1 MKDDEFRRSR
11 KNRSK
16 DQKLNFRFVVF
27 LIGVVGMFSVLLFGL
42 YRLQIEQ
49 GEQYAESTANQS
61 IKSIA
66 VKGSRGM
73 ITDINSVVLAKSE
86 KAYNVTFYRENED
99 WDYPTKQLLEAISI
113 VESYGGKVSVTSPLI
128 RSEETGEW
136 VFNFGTGISETSWN
150 KRKQYF
156 YDNNYISSSRYSTPQ
171 ASFDFLCRRFGFTV
185 LADGRYLLA
194 LDKNG
199 NSVVFNTDDL
209 ALSITD
215 EEGRVTGKMVDLSKI
230 PSNRVAEYQVVDEE
244 KVVQIIA
251 INATMQD
258 NAFLSLPVP
267 FAEDVSYETV
277 AEIEGRSMSMP
288 WVGVTMG
295 DKRVYPNG
303 SLAATIIG
311 YTGKIQNAD
320 YYFSDLQPAGYAMN
334 DYIGQAGIES
344 SMENWLTANITDRQG
359 ARVVEVDPQGKV
371 TRELSYIAPQDGN
384 TVKLTIN
391 AQYQAAAERYIR
403 DNVNYTRDLQEQR
416 MRESDWLETY
426 KDKIAIRDFEE
437 FPLKLATTGV
447 LIVMDLR
454 KENAGNILALAQYP
468 NYDLNAMVQGG
479 DPALQIVQD
488 ERGLLMNY
496 AIQTRAEP
504 GSIFKMVTGLAGLT
518 NGELTPTETI
528 SDGGRFDWYTNVK
541 EDMPKCWTSH
551 PENHKDLNIAGGL
564 TNSCNFFFYTVAGR
578 LYNNHPGQELLYKYA
593 AQMGLTSKTGI
604 DLPGELRSIVGNQ
617 TNLYDP
623 TVSLEEQ
630 MTSTPILVAA
640 SLKKHISNYAA
651 SYGISYDSARLDKC
665 IKQLMDMAMNT
676 PQDNWVSAARPIFM
690 TELGMTRT
698 MVMQA
703 ALMTDMWNY
712 LNTIK
717 WGGSQEI
724 QMGVGQ
730 SITLLTP
737 IAVVRYIGS
746 LNTNL
751 TVWNPN
757 IVDSIISPE
766 GEILSKRTAS
776 QFNTLDSAKEY
787 LPYILDGLK
796 GVVDEAGTAAR
807 QFRGWK
813 YKAEDVMVGKTGTSQ
828 VTIGK
833 VRLDLENNGWFVAL
847 TPKDAPEIAL
857 VSFIPNGFS
866 GSYTV
871 RAAKDFIEFYLDE
884 KTKVDTEI
892 VLPGGNALA
901 P

>member
-1 MKDDEFRRSR
+1 
-11 KNRSK
+11 
-16 DQKLNFRFVVF
+16 
-27 LIGVVGMFSVLLFGL
+27 
-42 YRLQIEQ
+42 
-49 GEQYAESTANQS
+49 
-61 IKSIA
+61 
-66 VKGSRGM
+66 
-73 ITDINSVVLAKSE
+73 
-86 KAYNVTFYRENED
+86 
-99 WDYPTKQLLEAISI
+99 
-113 VESYGGKVSVTSPLI
+113 
-128 RSEETGEW
+128 
-136 VFNFGTGISETSWN
+136 
-150 KRKQYF
+150 
-156 YDNNYISSSRYSTPQ
+156 
-171 ASFDFLCRRFGFTV
+171 
-185 LADGRYLLA
+185 
-194 LDKNG
+194 
-199 NSVVFNTDDL
+199 
-209 ALSITD
+209 
-215 EEGRVTGKMVDLSKI
+215 
-230 PSNRVAEYQVVDEE
+230 
-244 KVVQIIA
+244 
-251 INATMQD
+251 
-258 NAFLSLPVP
+258 
-267 FAEDVSYETV
+267 
-277 AEIEGRSMSMP
+277 
-288 WVGVTMG
+288 
-295 DKRVYPNG
+295 
-303 SLAATIIG
+303 
-311 YTGKIQNAD
+311 
-320 YYFSDLQPAGYAMN
+320 
-334 DYIGQAGIES
+334 
-344 SMENWLTANITDRQG
+344 
-359 ARVVEVDPQGKV
+359 
-371 TRELSYIAPQDGN
+371 
-384 TVKLTIN
+384 
-391 AQYQAAAERYIR
+391 
-403 DNVNYTRDLQEQR
+403 
-416 MRESDWLETY
+416 
-426 KDKIAIRDFEE
+426 
-437 FPLKLATTGV
+437 
-447 LIVMDLR
+447 
-454 KENAGNILALAQYP
+454 
-468 NYDLNAMVQGG
+468 
-479 DPALQIVQD
+479 
-488 ERGLLMNY
+488 
-496 AIQTRAEP
+496 
-504 GSIFKMVTGLAGLT
+504 MVTGLAGLT